1 MGGFWS
7 PAKSWKSGG
16 GAHAAELAGNNF
28 LNAHCMASWVVKGDL
43 SGVVRWEERDY
54 FKRQGKQFV
63 CEGTPHGLLK
73 VLQNSGWGGVFL
85 KHLKVVNLK
94 GYNTLL
100 DVSNYT
106 GCGVVQYIIK
116 YTLGYYL

>member
-1 MGGFWS
+1 
-7 PAKSWKSGG
+7 
-16 GAHAAELAGNNF
+16 
-28 LNAHCMASWVVKGDL
+28 MASVVVKGDL
-43 SGVVRWEERDY
+43 IGVVRGGEERD
-54 FKRQGKQFV
+54 FIKRQVKQFV

-106 GCGVVQYIIK
+106 FLKTETDIFMESILGGA
-116 YTLGYYL
+116 TLPVPPQPPPRFAGSKCQLSVS